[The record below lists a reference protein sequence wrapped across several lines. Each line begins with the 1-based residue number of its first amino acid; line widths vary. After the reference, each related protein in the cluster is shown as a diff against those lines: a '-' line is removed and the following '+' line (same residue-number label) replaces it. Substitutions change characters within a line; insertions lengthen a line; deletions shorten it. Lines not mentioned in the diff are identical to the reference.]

1 VHGGLAQGIGQA
13 LTEGCRYDESG
24 QLVTGSLADYCH
36 PARRRRADFKIDTRE
51 TPCTHNPLGSQR
63 AAAKRARSARPRAV
77 MNAITDALGVKDLA
91 MPATAQTVWR
101 TLQKKA
107 A

>member
-1 VHGGLAQGIGQA
+1 
-13 LTEGCRYDESG
+13 
-24 QLVTGSLADYCH
+24 
-36 PARRRRADFKIDTRE
+36 
-51 TPCTHNPLGSQR
+51 
-63 AAAKRARSARPRAV
+63 

-101 TLQKKA
+101 SLQKQA